1 MWLLKLLPQII
12 AFPTVDVF
20 LVSTI
25 SISFRTMNISECK
38 SAEFSWC
45 ITHCIICRIRYS
57 ESSSH
62 ALICPLLQALS
73 TTVV

>member
-38 SAEFSWC
+38 SAEFS
-45 ITHCIICRIRYS
+45 
-57 ESSSH
+57 
-62 ALICPLLQALS
+62 
-73 TTVV
+73 